1 MVRVRGVEIERG
13 PVNFRAP
20 SVSIRLR
27 WFIAYLL
34 VTRTLRL
41 ARWLLRHP
49 MQTGTAVLGL
59 WLWHV
64 WVTVSPWP
72 IAAGAALLA
81 VLLAGWWWRWPE
93 LFAQQV
99 TWRARGW
106 WRRLWVYRVPWQ
118 AVMSTT
124 RLTEHIGV
132 SDWMP
137 RLLRVRSTGSVDL
150 VTVRMLPGQILADY
164 AEVAKRLASTYGA
177 SECRVRSH
185 QHKRDR
191 LVLWFLI
198 RDPLTTT
205 VDPLPPAD
213 RAGRVDFKAL
223 PVGLREDGLTYKL
236 RLLGTHLLI
245 AGATGAGKSGVL
257 WAIFGALGPAIK
269 TGLVQ
274 VWALDPKGGMELASG
289 RRLFARFYY
298 GGDDTVRWEATFADA
313 LDEAVA
319 ILRARQ
325 TKLRG
330 WTRLLKPTLADPFIV
345 IVIDE
350 LVSLTG
356 YVTDRE
362 AKKRIA
368 SSLSL
373 LLSQGRAVG
382 ITVVGAVADPGK
394 DVLPIRDLFPTRLCL
409 RVTEDDQ
416 VRMVLSDSARKRGAR
431 CDEISDSLPGV
442 GFALVDGVTE
452 PVRLRIGHYS
462 DERVTELVQAYAP
475 RSTVQDT
482 SNGGGARELQEV
494 GS

>member
-1 MVRVRGVEIERG
+1 MVKVRGVEVERG

-20 SVSIRLR
+20 SVSVKLR
-27 WFIAYLL
+27 WFIAWLL
-34 VTRTLRL
+34 ITRLLRL
-41 ARWLLRHP
+41 VSWLLRHP
-49 MQTGTAVLGL
+49 LQTGAVVLAL
-59 WLWHV
+59 WVRHV

-72 IAAGAALLA
+72 VVAGAVVAGL
-81 VLLAGWWWRWPE
+81 VLAGWRWRWPE
-93 LFAQQV
+93 LFAQHV
-99 TWRARGW
+99 TWRLRGW
-106 WRRLWVYRVPWQ
+106 WRRLVVYRGPWQ
-118 AVMSTT
+118 ALLTT
-124 RLTEHIGV
+124 TGLTERIGER
-132 SDWMP
+132 DWMP
-137 RLLRVRSTGSVDL
+137 RLVRVRSSGSVDL
-150 VTVRMLPGQILADY
+150 VTVRVLPGQILADY
-164 AEVAKRLASTYGA
+164 AEVAERLAATFGA

-185 QHKRDR
+185 KRKRDR
-191 LVLWFLI
+191 LVLWFLV
-198 RDPLTTT
+198 RDPLTKP
-205 VDPLPPAD
+205 VPPLPVAERP
-213 RAGRVDFKAL
+213 DFKAL
-223 PVGLREDGLTYKL
+223 PVGLREDGLTYRL

-257 WAIFGALGPAIK
+257 WAILGALGPAIK

-289 RRLFARFYY
+289 RKLFARFFF
-298 GGDDTVRWEATFADA
+298 GGDDTVRWEAAFADA

-325 TKLRG
+325 TQLRG
-330 WTRLLKPTLADPFIV
+330 RTRLLRPNLDMPYLV

-362 AKKRIA
+362 TKKRIA

-382 ITVVGAVADPGK
+382 ITVVGAVSDPGK
-394 DVLPIRDLFPTRLCL
+394 DVLPIRDLFPTRICL

-416 VRMVLSDSARKRGAR
+416 VRMVLSEGARKRGAR

-452 PVRLRIGHYS
+452 PVRLRIGHHPDDVIS
-462 DERVTELVQAYAP
+462 ELVKAYAP
-475 RSTVQDT
+475 RSAVQDSVPADRT
-482 SNGGGARELQEV
+482 EV
-494 GS
+494 AA